1 VRIGSFLATFINL
14 YAAIV
19 FAYVIMSWFASG
31 VRGPLR
37 DVYVGLA
44 IVCEP
49 YLGLFRRLLPPVMV
63 GSGGLDFSPLIGL
76 FVLQILARFVAPL

>member
-14 YAAIV
+14 YAMIV

-31 VRGPLR
+31 VKGALR
-37 DVYVGLA
+37 DLYVGLA
-44 IVCEP
+44 TVCEP